1 MTFRFLP
8 FLFAAAFCL
17 AQDNEI
23 RTRQL
28 WDSSLIA
35 QRPPAPATSAAP
47 KQTKPAPVNPVRGLV
62 GVTVWE
68 LRPSRA
74 TDRRDIRAL
83 IQEDGQES
91 EETPQRIPADSPL
104 KEGQHIRVAVESGEE
119 GYLYLIDRD
128 EYADGTKG
136 DPYLIFPTM
145 RTRGGDN
152 HVKAGVVVQIPAAED
167 KPSYFKV
174 ERSRADQV
182 NEAITILVSP
192 KPLAGLEVTRNRQ
205 KLREDQMM
213 ALEKQSQSKAYRLEA
228 AGQAGKPLTVAEQSA
243 GRDGTL
249 LTQADPLP
257 QTLYRVESK
266 AGDTILLRLP
276 LKFAPS
282 QTK

>member
-1 MTFRFLP
+1 MIFRILP
-8 FLFAAAFCL
+8 LLFAALFCS
-17 AQDNEI
+17 AQDTEI

-28 WDSSLIA
+28 WDSSLVS
-35 QRPPAPATSAAP
+35 QRPPAPATPTAP
-47 KQTKPAPVNPVRGLV
+47 RQTKPAPANLVRGLV

-68 LRPSRA
+68 LRPSRT

-83 IQEDGQES
+83 IQEDGQET

-104 KEGQHIRVAVESGEE
+104 KEGQHIRVSVESGEE

-136 DPYLIFPTM
+136 EPYLIFPTM

-152 HVKAGVVVQIPAAED
+152 HVKAGVVIQIPTAED

-174 ERSRADQV
+174 ERSRPDQV

-192 KPLAGLEVTRNRQ
+192 KPLAGLEITRNRQ
-205 KLREDQMM
+205 KLREDQMS
-213 ALEKQSQSKAYRLEA
+213 AWEKQSQTKAYRLESV
-228 AGQAGKPLTVAEQSA
+228 GQAGKPLTVAEQAAS
-243 GRDGTL
+243 RDGTL

-266 AGDTILLRLP
+266 PGDTILLRLP
-276 LKFAPS
+276 LKIVPN